1 MICSQCGVEVSEE
14 AVFCYQCGYRLAGD
28 GGSEDAR
35 TRLQNAISD
44 RGEDP
49 PEDEQW
55 QGQFSKRAMI
65 GAWIGAGLFSVV
77 LLVTAGISGFS
88 GRGWAISVAIIA
100 CVWIG
105 LLVRLFYRQLAE
117 HYYLTNRRFIHERG
131 LLWRVIDRIE
141 AIDIDDVSYQ
151 QGPIERI
158 MGVGT
163 IQIRSSDTSHPE
175 MELLGIEN
183 VKEVAEMIDEVRRQ
197 ERHKRGLHIEAV

>member
-1 MICSQCGVEVSEE
+1 MICAQCGIEVPEE
-14 AVFCYQCGYRLAGD
+14 AVFCYQCGYRLAGNGD
-28 GGSEDAR
+28 SQDAR

-55 QGQFSKRAMI
+55 QGQFSQRAMI
-65 GAWIGAGLFSVV
+65 GAWIGAGLFSIV
-77 LLVTAGISGFS
+77 LLVIAGMSGFS
-88 GRGWAISVAIIA
+88 ASGWGISVAVIA